1 MSKLVSPAGQSGTHG
16 GMDMPVMQGLQY
28 YNQKFN
34 TMAEH
39 WDDFLMDRVIKNPN
53 IWHDR
58 IPREAYDLYSGLEHK
73 MNIFRGGLPVQA
85 GLDTWRDIGISRKPG
100 AGDAGYDNCNPGTPH
115 TYDYAWETKTY
126 TGYTDEWQSEPVC
139 VEDMKYIDYAREQ
152 LRMVVRT
159 GVDYG
164 ISILENWNREM
175 YMNFANDASRLMILT
190 DGALDFETDATY
202 RFTYDPF
209 LTTTDVDGD
218 TVPYITFSADVRVST
233 LNFAFL
239 DYLRVSMAERCGE
252 AAIAQDGGLPV
263 FGLMIDIMDFE
274 RMVQADDKLHEEFLY
289 SDPKALIEG
298 YSLGMK
304 RFRGFGL
311 MHDKR
316 QPRFRIKGI
325 DATTGKVVATRV
337 KPLKA
342 GRAVTIGNV
351 PEPNPAYYQ
360 APLGVGVL
368 FMNDV
373 FVNRFVPSVSD
384 LGSGMTFGP
393 APGLTGKWQW
403 VNIPDPV
410 TNMLGETGFFYG
422 RFQIFPKPL
431 MFSNDTTCFLYTRC
445 PHAWSTECEINSLD
459 DVASASSAVS
469 VGADAVT
476 ADYDDTLNRVTLTMA
491 SKMDISVNDPV
502 SIVKADAAAFD
513 ATVADISLAPTYT
526 FVYLEGA
533 ANEPSAYTDFTA
545 AVSTVTKA

>member
-1 MSKLVSPAGQSGTHG
+1 
-16 GMDMPVMQGLQY
+16 MPVMQGLQY
-28 YNQKFN
+28 YNEKFN

-39 WDDFLMDRVIKNPN
+39 WDDFLLDRVIKNPN

-58 IPREAYDLYSGLEHK
+58 IPRESYELYSGLEHK

-85 GLDTWRDIGISRKPG
+85 GLSTWRDIGISRKPG
-100 AGDAGYDNCNPGTPH
+100 AGDVGYDNCAPGTPH

-126 TGYTDEWQSEPVC
+126 TGYTDEWQSEPIC

-175 YMNFANDASRLMILT
+175 YLYHANDASRLMILA
-190 DGALDFETDATY
+190 DGALDFESNATY

-209 LTTTDVDGD
+209 TTTTDVDGD
-218 TVPYITFSADVRVST
+218 DVPFITFSPDVRISA

-252 AAIAQDGGLPV
+252 AALAQDGGMPV

-289 SDPKALIEG
+289 ADPKALIEG
-298 YSLGMK
+298 YDLGMK
-304 RFRGFGL
+304 RFRGYAL

-316 QPRFRIKGI
+316 QPRFRVKGLN
-325 DATTGKVVATRV
+325 AANAVVATRV

-351 PEPNPAYYQ
+351 PEPNPDYYQ
-360 APLGVGVL
+360 APLGLGVL

-384 LGSGMTFGP
+384 LGSGMKFGP
-393 APGLTGKWQW
+393 APGLTGQWQW

-410 TNMLGETGFFYG
+410 TNMLGEHGFFYG

-431 MFSNDTTCFLYTRC
+431 MFSTDTTVFLYTRC
-445 PHAWSTECEINSLD
+445 PHAYATECEINSLD
-459 DVASASSAVS
+459 DVASAASTVS
-469 VGADAVT
+469 VGADAVA
-476 ADYDDTLNRVTLTMA
+476 ADYDGTNFKVTLTMA
-491 SKMDISVNDPV
+491 SKMDISMNDPV
-502 SIVKADAAAFD
+502 SIVAAGSAFA
-513 ATVADISLAPTYT
+513 ATVANTSSAPTYT
-526 FVYLEGA
+526 FIWDEGA
-533 ANEPSAYTDFTA
+533 TNEPSAYSEFTA
-545 AVSTVTKA
+545 AGSTVTKA

>member
-1 MSKLVSPAGQSGTHG
+1 MA
-16 GMDMPVMQGLQY
+16 VMQGLQY

-39 WDDFLMDRVIKNPN
+39 WDDFLMERVIKNPN

-85 GLDTWRDIGISRKPG
+85 GLSTWSDIGLSRKPA
-100 AGDAGYDNCNPGTPH
+100 AGDAGYDNCAPGTPH
-115 TYDYAWETKTY
+115 TYDYAWETLVY
-126 TGYTDEWQSEPVC
+126 HGYKDEWQSEPIC
-139 VEDMKYIDYAREQ
+139 VEDMKYVDYAREQ
-152 LRMVVRT
+152 LRMVVQT

-175 YMNFANDASRLMILT
+175 YIYHANQANRLMVLA
-190 DGALDFETDATY
+190 DGALSFEDDATY
-202 RFTYDPF
+202 RFSYNPF

-218 TVPYITFSADVRVST
+218 SVPYMTFSPNIRIST

-263 FGLMIDIMDFE
+263 FGLMLDIMDFE
-274 RMVQADDKLHEEFLY
+274 RMVQADEKLHEEFLY
-289 SDPKALIEG
+289 KDASALIEG
-298 YSLGMK
+298 YNVGMK
-304 RFRGFGL
+304 RFRGFAL
-311 MHDKR
+311 IHDKR
-316 QPRFRIKGI
+316 QPRFRVKGI
-325 DATTGKVVATRV
+325 DAAGNVVATRV

-351 PEPNPAYYQ
+351 PEPNPDYYR
-360 APLGVGVL
+360 APIGLGVL

-393 APGLTGKWQW
+393 APGLTGQWQW

-431 MFSNDTTCFLYTRC
+431 MFSNDVTVFAYTRC
-445 PHAWSTECEINSLD
+445 PHAWSTECEVNSLAD
-459 DVASASSAVS
+459 TQDAGATVAVA
-469 VGADAVT
+469 ADAVA
-476 ADYDDTLNRVTLTMA
+476 ADFDDTNHRFTLTMA
-491 SKMDISVNDPV
+491 SNMDISVNDAV
-502 SIVKADAAAFD
+502 TVTKADSATFA
-513 ATVADISLAPTYT
+513 ATVADIGLAPTYT
-526 FVYLEGA
+526 FVWADGA
-533 ANEPSAYTDFTA
+533 SNEPTAYTDFTA
-545 AVSTVTKA
+545 AVSTVVKA